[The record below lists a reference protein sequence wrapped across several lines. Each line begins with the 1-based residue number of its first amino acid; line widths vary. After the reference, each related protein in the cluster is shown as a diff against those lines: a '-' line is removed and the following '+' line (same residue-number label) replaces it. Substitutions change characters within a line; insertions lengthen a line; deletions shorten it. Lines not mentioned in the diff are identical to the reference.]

1 MTIFLGADHRGFEQ
15 KNRIKEL
22 LEKQGYEIGDEGA
35 FSYNP
40 EDDFPVAALNVA
52 QNISLD
58 PDKQRV
64 GILFCGSGV
73 GMSITANKIKGV
85 RAGLGFTLDQVKAA
99 RHDDDINVLVIP
111 TDYVSSEE
119 IVRLVEVFLETSFSA
134 EEKYKKKKK
143 QIEEIEKRHE

>member
-134 EEKYKKKKK
+134 EEKYERRKK